1 MHGTDQHIKKIDT
14 NIILTYLNDIKGEM
28 IDFLKILVS
37 TETPSSDP
45 KSQDAIFEIIDKKL
59 QSLDF
64 ETIRVPGK
72 LTGGY
77 LFAKPKNRIKHTPL
91 QLMIGHCDTVWPIGT
106 IQKMKLNSSDGKMS
120 GPGIYDMKAGIT
132 QIIFALQAIKNLN
145 LDLEVVPTILINS
158 DEEIGSKESGKT
170 ILRLSKIVNRA
181 FILEPPLGIDG
192 KLKTARKGIG
202 RFTLSIKGKAAHAG
216 LDPGKGASAIV
227 ELSHQVQQLFA
238 LNDHE
243 KGITVNVGMIEGGI
257 SPNMVAPH
265 SKAIIDVRV
274 LTMKDAKE
282 ISEKIKS
289 LKPINDD
296 VTIEIEGGIGRPPME
311 KTKRNQTLWAIAKEV
326 GKQIGLSL
334 EQATAGGGSDGN
346 TTSLHTAT
354 LDGLGTTGDGAHA
367 IHEYIFADQLIERT
381 LLLVLLLLA
390 KPLKITTNE

>member
-14 NIILTYLNDIKGEM
+14 NIILSYLNDIKEEM

-45 KSQDAIFEIIDKKL
+45 KSQDAIFDIINEKL

-64 ETIRVPGK
+64 ETIRMPGK

-106 IQKMKLNSSDGKMS
+106 IQQMKLNSSDGKMS

-132 QIIFALQAIKNLN
+132 QILFALQAIKKLN

-181 FILEPPLGIDG
+181 FILEPPLGIEG

-274 LTMKDAKE
+274 LTMKDAQE

-311 KTKRNQTLWAIAKEV
+311 KTKRNQTLWTVAKEA